1 MMKIDITEDEIE
13 SLRVCKEWGI
23 GVDSW
28 AYNHLVEL
36 YNRIVEQLKKD
47 S

>member
-1 MMKIDITEDEIE
+1 MMKIDITNDEIE
-13 SLRVCKEWGI
+13 SLRVCKEWGSGI
-23 GVDSW
+23 DSW
-28 AYNHLVEL
+28 AYNHLVKL